1 MLITILW
8 YIDFLFFLAL
18 SLWVCYVALFAFA
31 SRIKR
36 KVIFP
41 ETEISLRFAIL
52 FPAYKEDNVI
62 KESVIRFK
70 EQEYPADKFEIVV
83 ISDAMEDNT
92 NDQLRALGV
101 SLIYPDESERSKAA
115 ALTTAMSWLDSQL
128 FDVVVVM
135 DADNIVFPDF
145 LSKLNNAFAS
155 GAKAIQTH
163 RTAKNNAT
171 TTAILDGVSEEIN
184 NSIFRLG
191 HARLGLPAA
200 LIGSGMAFDFN
211 WFKQRIAEIKSMGED
226 KFLEYFLLLDRIDTI
241 YLEDVVILDEKIQYS
256 DDFSK
261 QRRRW
266 IASQIEIFCLAIK
279 QTQKALVS
287 RNWALL
293 DKIFQWSMPPR
304 IIMLGIIPLFLL
316 TSLFVADISSL
327 KWFFLIILYL
337 TSLALA
343 IPKKLYT
350 KQLLLAI
357 FTLPRLFFAMISS
370 IIHFRSG
377 RSTFIHTKHG
387 EVPADGKE

>member
-1 MLITILW
+1 MLITMIW

-18 SLWVCYVALFAFA
+18 TLWVCYVALFAFA
-31 SRIKR
+31 SRIKS

-41 ETEISLRFAIL
+41 EAETFLRFAIL

-62 KESVIRFK
+62 KESVVRFK
-70 EQEYPADKFEIVV
+70 GQDYPVDMFEIVV
-83 ISDAMEDNT
+83 ISDAMEDRT
-92 NDQLRALGV
+92 NDQLRAMGI
-101 SLIYPDESERSKAA
+101 SLMHPDEGQRSKAA
-115 ALTTAMSWLDSQL
+115 ALTTAMSQLDTQL

-145 LSKLNNAFAS
+145 LRKLNNAFAF

-163 RTAKNNAT
+163 RTAKNNT
-171 TTAILDGVSEEIN
+171 TATAILDGVSEEIN

-211 WFKQRIAEIKSMGED
+211 WFKERIPEIKSMGED
-226 KFLEYFLLLDRIDTI
+226 KFLEYFLLLDRINTI

-266 IASQIEIFCLAIK
+266 VASQIDIFCLAIK
-279 QTQKALVS
+279 QTQRALVS
-287 RNWALL
+287 GNWALL

-304 IIMLGIIPLFLL
+304 IIMLGVIPLFFLV
-316 TSLFVADISSL
+316 SLFVADISSI
-327 KWFFLIILYL
+327 KWFFLIILYM

-350 KQLLLAI
+350 KQLLLAL
-357 FTLPRLFFAMISS
+357 FTLPRIFFAMISS

-387 EVPADGKE
+387 AVPGKDE

>member
-8 YIDFLFFLAL
+8 YIDFLFFFAFT
-18 SLWVCYVALFAFA
+18 LWVCYVALFAFA
-31 SRIKR
+31 SRIRR
-36 KVIFP
+36 KIIFP
-41 ETEISLRFAIL
+41 DSVTSLRFAIL

-62 KESVIRFK
+62 RESVSRFK
-70 EQEYPADKFEIVV
+70 AQNYPIDKFEIVV
-83 ISDAMEDNT
+83 ISDAMEDRT
-92 NDQLRALGV
+92 NDQLRAMGI
-101 SLIYPDESERSKAA
+101 SLIHPDEGQRSKAA
-115 ALTTAMSWLDSQL
+115 ALTAAMSRLDTQL

-163 RTAKNNAT
+163 RTAKNNT
-171 TTAILDGVSEEIN
+171 TATAILDGVSEEIN

-211 WFKQRIAEIKSMGED
+211 WFKQRIAAIKSMGED
-226 KFLEYFLLLDRIDTI
+226 KFLEYFLLLDRINTI

-256 DDFSK
+256 EDFSK

-266 IASQIEIFCLAIK
+266 IASQIDIFCLAIK
-279 QTQKALVS
+279 QTRHALVS
-287 RNWALL
+287 GNWALI

-316 TSLFVADISSL
+316 ISFFVVDISSL
-327 KWFFLIILYL
+327 KWFFLITLYMM
-337 TSLALA
+337 SLALA
-343 IPKKLYT
+343 IPKKMYT
-350 KQLLLAI
+350 KQLFLAI
-357 FTLPRLFFAMISS
+357 FTLPRIFLAMVSS

-387 EVPADGKE
+387 TAPSKED

>member
-1 MLITILW
+1 M
-8 YIDFLFFLAL
+8 
-18 SLWVCYVALFAFA
+18 
-31 SRIKR
+31 
-36 KVIFP
+36 
-41 ETEISLRFAIL
+41 
-52 FPAYKEDNVI
+52 
-62 KESVIRFK
+62 ESVTRFK
-70 EQEYPADKFEIVV
+70 AQNYPADKFEIVV
-83 ISDAMEDNT
+83 ISDAMEDRT
-92 NDQLRALGV
+92 NDQLRAMGI
-101 SLIYPDESERSKAA
+101 SLIHPDEGLRSKVA
-115 ALTTAMSWLDSQL
+115 ALTAAMSRLDTQL
-128 FDVVVVM
+128 FDVAVVM

-163 RTAKNNAT
+163 RTAKNNT
-171 TTAILDGVSEEIN
+171 TATAILDGVSEEIN

-211 WFKQRIAEIKSMGED
+211 WFKQRIAAIKSMGED
-226 KFLEYFLLLDRIDTI
+226 KFLEYFLLLDRINTI

-266 IASQIEIFCLAIK
+266 IASQIDIFCLAIK
-279 QTQKALVS
+279 QTRRALVS
-287 RNWALL
+287 GNWALI

-316 TSLFVADISSL
+316 ISFFVVDISSL
-327 KWFFLIILYL
+327 KWFFLITLYMM
-337 TSLALA
+337 SLGLA
-343 IPKKLYT
+343 IPKKLYK

-357 FTLPRLFFAMISS
+357 FTLPRIFFAMVSS

-387 EVPADGKE
+387 AAPDEHE

>member
-1 MLITILW
+1 
-8 YIDFLFFLAL
+8 
-18 SLWVCYVALFAFA
+18 
-31 SRIKR
+31 
-36 KVIFP
+36 
-41 ETEISLRFAIL
+41 LRFAIL

-62 KESVIRFK
+62 RESVTRFK
-70 EQEYPADKFEIVV
+70 AQNYPVDKFEIVV
-83 ISDAMEDNT
+83 ISDAMEDST
-92 NDQLRALGV
+92 NDQLRAMGI
-101 SLIYPDESERSKAA
+101 SLMHPDEGQRSKAA
-115 ALTTAMSWLDSQL
+115 ALTAAMSRLDIQL
-128 FDVVVVM
+128 FDIVVVM

-163 RTAKNNAT
+163 RTAKNNKTA
-171 TTAILDGVSEEIN
+171 TAILDGVSEEIN

-191 HARLGLPAA
+191 HTRLGLPAA

-211 WFKQRIAEIKSMGED
+211 WFKQRIAAIKSMGED
-226 KFLEYFLLLDRIDTI
+226 KFLEYFLLLDRINTI
-241 YLEDVVILDEKIQYS
+241 YLDDVVILDEKIQYS

-266 IASQIEIFCLAIK
+266 IASQIDIFSLAIK
-279 QTQKALVS
+279 QTRRALVS
-287 RNWALL
+287 GNWALI

-316 TSLFVADISSL
+316 ISFFVVDISSL
-327 KWFFLIILYL
+327 KWFFLITLYIM
-337 TSLALA
+337 SLALA

-357 FTLPRLFFAMISS
+357 FTLPRIFFAMVSS

-387 EVPADGKE
+387 AVPDEHE